1 MEVAYGWIVVLEQ
14 VSVFE
19 RVGLIWHLLE
29 RLSSDLLPVVGG
41 FELHEEAVLHE
52 FVDGGSHLRV
62 AQEHLGEEFASDHVD
77 ALLAYQDLARQNLL
91 LNLHRVLL
99 LLKR

>member
-1 MEVAYGWIVVLEQ
+1 M
-14 VSVFE
+14 
-19 RVGLIWHLLE
+19 E
-29 RLSSDLLPVVGG
+29 RLGSDLLPVVGG

-62 AQEHLGEEFASDHVD
+62 AQEHLREELASDHVN